1 MRLPTLF
8 LVLASVASCAG
19 SACSPAETS
28 PATAAVVPSGMT
40 AYRFDLDK
48 VP

>member
-19 SACSPAETS
+19 SACSPSETS
-28 PATAAVVPSGMT
+28 PATEAVMPPGMT
-40 AYRFDLDK
+40 AYRFELSK